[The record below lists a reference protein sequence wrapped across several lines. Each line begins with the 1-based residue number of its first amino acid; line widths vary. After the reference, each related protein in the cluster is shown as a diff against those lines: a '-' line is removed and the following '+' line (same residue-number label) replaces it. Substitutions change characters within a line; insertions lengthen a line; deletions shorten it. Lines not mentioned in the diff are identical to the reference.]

1 MQVQAVNLGVNVN
14 PIFNSTNRLFCR
26 LDGLSP
32 AVREQKRVTTLKQLG
47 LLDTETIPIF
57 DEATQTAARFIE
69 APICLLGIMVEDNLC
84 LKSAVGLSRLG
95 LMNDLASSRKISR
108 QEAYSTYIVDS
119 EQPLVIEDTLAH
131 PVFAR
136 SSLVQHYGIRAFLG
150 TPLITAEGD
159 CLGTLGVMDLVP
171 RKFTPRDLEFLT
183 ITARWCLREFER
195 NHLCNSRPPQED
207 QWLNLVGSP
216 FAKAENP
223 DSDQSSV
230 SASINSIKLQ
240 LLQKFMEEFRT
251 PLTSVI
257 GMSSV
262 LQEGAFGS
270 MTQKQKEYLKIIHNS
285 GQQMNALVQE
295 IFKLGMSPD
304 NETELQLNPV
314 NIEMLAQN
322 TINSVGEVVIE
333 KRQTLRLSVEPG
345 KRIWLLDKR
354 IIEQALYYLVISILE
369 SAEVGG
375 EIRIHISRRSKTLNI
390 AVWVSHPWLGD
401 GLPQVNFRSLSTNQL
416 LSQLEPSSTNSWHGG
431 DPLSS
436 TMNDYVLRASSLE
449 KMIHQPDNEQL
460 PPQNSQ
466 ELLGLILSCHLV
478 ESHGGKIMVQ
488 GSSESG
494 YRYVLMLPKIGTDS
508 PSYVYS
514 GS

>member
-69 APICLLGIMVEDNLC
+69 APICSLGIMVEDNLC

-95 LMNDLASSRKISR
+95 LMNDIASTRKIPR

-119 EQPLVIEDTLAH
+119 EQPLIIEDTLAH
-131 PVFAR
+131 LAFAR
-136 SSLVQHYGIRAFLG
+136 SCLVQHYGIRAFLG
-150 TPLITAEGD
+150 SPLITAEGH
-159 CLGTLGVMDLVP
+159 CLGTLAVMDLVP
-171 RKFTPRDLEFLT
+171 RKFSPRDLEFLT
-183 ITARWCLREFER
+183 ITARWCLGEFER
-195 NHLCNSRPPQED
+195 NHLCNTRPAKED

-216 FAKAENP
+216 FPSTENL

-230 SASINSIKLQ
+230 SASINAIKLQ
-240 LLQKFMEEFRT
+240 LLKQLMEEFRT

-262 LQEGAFGS
+262 LQGGTFGS
-270 MTQKQKEYLKIIHNS
+270 VTPKQKEYLKIIHNS
-285 GQQMNALVQE
+285 GQQMNSLVQE
-295 IFKLGMSPD
+295 IFKLGMSGD
-304 NETELQLNPV
+304 NHTELQLNPV

-322 TINSVGEVVIE
+322 TINGVGEVITH

-345 KRIWLLDKR
+345 KRIWLLDKK

-390 AVWVSHPWLGD
+390 AVWVSHPWIGD
-401 GLPQVNFRSLSTNQL
+401 GLPQVNFRSLCTHQM
-416 LSQLEPSSTNSWHGG
+416 LSQLEPTSTASRYQGE
-431 DPLSS
+431 PLAS
-436 TMNDYVLRASSLE
+436 TINDYVLRASSLE
-449 KMIHQPDNEQL
+449 KMIHQPNKEQL
-460 PPQNSQ
+460 PTQKSQ
-466 ELLGLILSCHLV
+466 ELLGLVLSCHLV